1 VFAVGLFQVGA
12 PVKAGL
18 ETVVFPHFT
27 VGCVIAV
34 PAIPVAAKPVQV
46 RAVEEADG
54 AALTVKVPQLTVL
67 FPPQFAVAVT
77 LNVPATGLLQLGA
90 LAKVAEALSPLHFTV
105 GCEIAVPAT
114 PV

>member
-1 VFAVGLFQVGA
+1 MFAVGLFQVGA

-46 RAVEEADG
+46 KLYVGVPPLLSEQETSLYQYWS
-54 AALTVKVPQLTVL
+54 LTL
-67 FPPQFAVAVT
+67 PPCQIQPCEHS
-77 LNVPATGLLQLGA
+77 LPRSGLQ
-90 LAKVAEALSPLHFTV
+90 V
-105 GCEIAVPAT
+105 
-114 PV
+114 